1 MIGWSFI
8 LFNNLILDI
17 MGLRNVCLAGL
28 NLLHLL
34 DLGYC
39 WHGLDVF
46 YLGDEDGLD
55 GLADDVGGG
64 HWDCG

>member
-1 MIGWSFI
+1 MS
-8 LFNNLILDI
+8 
-17 MGLRNVCLAGL
+17 LRNVCLAGL

-55 GLADDVGGG
+55 GFADDVGGG